1 MLKRINL
8 WFWAVKHVHIVLA
21 ERDRYAARLAKI
33 NALANAGQDR
43 TVKRSY
49 MWGILGAIMR
59 ECRRA

>member
-1 MLKRINL
+1 MMKRIRR
-8 WFWAVKHVHIVLA
+8 WIWAVRHVHIVLA

-33 NALANAGQDR
+33 NALANVGQNR